1 MQTIVLTI
9 NGKKIACREGTSVF
23 EAAAG
28 NGIAIPSLCYHP
40 DLKPYGACRLC
51 LVEEEKSGRLF
62 ASCVTPAARDM
73 VIQTDSPRVLTHRK
87 NIVRLM
93 MAEHPES
100 CIVCNKGN
108 RCELRRIAAKL
119 GIGENDLYPMP
130 NYKSFEQLNP
140 FIIRDLSKCILCGKC
155 IRADHELVCTG
166 AIDYNHRGFQSRPA
180 TAHEMPL
187 EQSNCTFC
195 GTCVSICPTGAL
207 SPKNNRYAGTPER
220 EALSVCGFCGIG
232 CTLNIG
238 AAGDKIVE
246 INPGDFED
254 TVNHA
259 TLCVRGHFSH
269 DFLNSA
275 DRLTAPMIRK
285 TDEAGKP
292 SFEEVSWEKAMAH
305 AVSKLT
311 EIKRT
316 HGPQS
321 IAFIGSTQ
329 CSVEEN
335 YLFQKIGRAI
345 FQSEN
350 IVSMTESRG
359 QAQMMALDQKTDG
372 NCRIN
377 RLMDLE
383 NAPAIVVLG
392 PDPDHAAPVLG
403 YHIKR
408 AAKKGAVLIVV
419 NPLSNEL
426 SMFAGQWI
434 RPSLSKNPEASL
446 AALLNG
452 IAKELIA
459 QNGHDSEFIE
469 SHTDAFKDYAESLS
483 TRDTSELARMA
494 AVSESDLETA
504 ATLLAGKQT
513 AFVIGQAAGGYLSE
527 AGFNALFNLALLT
540 GSTGRMGT
548 GIHLMAEANNWM
560 GACDMGISPAW
571 LPGRTPLSD
580 EAGRGALEKA
590 WQSKISP
597 DPGLDMVRLIES
609 AENGTL
615 KAVYIM
621 GENPLR
627 KLPQPDR
634 VEKAFKNLELFI
646 VQDILLTRTAKL
658 AHLILP
664 GAAFTEKAGA
674 FTSMEGRIQNFT
686 PVAAPPGDARPDWEI
701 LALLA
706 AKMGY
711 PEPYDSLEQIKQE
724 IRRLV
729 PIYADLGS
737 HRQGWIKNQGSKNGF
752 RFHFSPADIPD
763 IPDIPSYADSARP
776 YIGIISGLRYHMG
789 GGTRTSRS
797 ERIHA
802 YQLKGQIEISTHDAK
817 KLDLSETDRLRVSS
831 AYGQIE
837 REVRINGDM
846 PAGQV
851 FIPLA
856 YNGNDAM
863 HLVDLSPAPASD
875 APGWAV
881 CRVNLEKIETSGEM

>member
-1 MQTIVLTI
+1 LQTIVLTI
-9 NGKKIACREGTSVF
+9 NGKKLSCREGTSVF
-23 EAAAG
+23 EAAAK

-51 LVEEEKSGRLF
+51 LVEDEKSGRLF

-73 VIQTDSPRVLTHRK
+73 VIQTESPRVLNHRR

-119 GIGENDLYPMP
+119 GVGENDLYPMP
-130 NYKSFEQLNP
+130 NYKSFEQVNP

-166 AIDYNHRGFQSRPA
+166 AIDYNHRGFKSRPA

-207 SPKNNRYAGTPER
+207 SAKNNWYAGTPER

-232 CTLNIG
+232 CTLSVG
-238 AAGDKIVE
+238 VAGDKIVA

-259 TLCVRGHFSH
+259 TLCVRGHFAH
-269 DFLNSA
+269 DFLNSP
-275 DRLTAPMIRK
+275 DRLTAPMIRRTNESGEK
-285 TDEAGKP
+285 TFEAA
-292 SFEEVSWEKAMAH
+292 SWDAAMAH
-305 AVSKLT
+305 VVSRLT

-335 YLFQKIGRAI
+335 YLLQKLGRAI

-350 IVSMTESRG
+350 IVNMGSDRG
-359 QAQMMALDQKTDG
+359 LAQMMAFDRKTGG

-377 RLMDLE
+377 RLADLE
-383 NAPAIVVLG
+383 RVPAIVVLG
-392 PDPDHAAPVLG
+392 PNPDHAAPVLG

-408 AAKKGAVLIVV
+408 AAKKGATLIVV
-419 NPLSNEL
+419 DPLPNDL
-426 SMFAGQWI
+426 SLFASHWI
-434 RPSLSKNPEASL
+434 RPELSKTPEISI

-452 IAKELIA
+452 IAKA
-459 QNGHDSEFIE
+459 MVSRGGHDAEFIKT
-469 SHTDAFKDYAESLS
+469 HAEGFENYKERMDDWHLK
-483 TRDTSELARMA
+483 ELAQMA

-504 ATLLAGKQT
+504 AELLAGKPA
-513 AFVIGQAAGGYLSE
+513 AFVVGHGAGGSLSE
-527 AGFNALFNLALLT
+527 AGFNSIFNLALLT
-540 GSTGRMGT
+540 GGMGRTGT
-548 GIHLMAEANNWM
+548 GIHLMAAANNWM
-560 GACDMGISPAW
+560 GACDMGIAPDW
-571 LPGRTPLSD
+571 LPGRMPLSD
-580 EAGRGALEKA
+580 DTGRAALEKA
-590 WQSKISP
+590 WNAKISP
-597 DPGLDMVRLIES
+597 DPGLDMMRLIEA

-627 KLPQPDR
+627 KLPQSER
-634 VEKAFKNLELFI
+634 VAKAFKNLDFI
-646 VQDILLTRTAKL
+646 LCQDILLNQTTKL
-658 AHLILP
+658 ADVIFP

-674 FTSMEGRIQNFT
+674 FINMEGRIQNFT
-686 PVAAPPGDARPDWEI
+686 PVVTPPGDARPDWEI

-711 PEPYDSLEQIKQE
+711 PERYDTLEQVKQE

-737 HRQGWIKNQGSKNGF
+737 HRQGWLKNSGTESGF
-752 RFHFSPADIPD
+752 RFQFCPAHIPKTKPADSD
-763 IPDIPSYADSARP
+763 LP
-776 YIGIISGLRYHMG
+776 YTGIIGGLRYHMG
-789 GGTRTSRS
+789 CGTRTSRS
-797 ERIHA
+797 ERIQT
-802 YQLKGQIEISTHDAK
+802 YTLKGQIEISADDAQ
-817 KLDLSETDRLRVSS
+817 KLDLSEADRLRVTSL
-831 AYGQIE
+831 YGQVE
-837 REVRINGDM
+837 RGCRINADM

-856 YNGNDAM
+856 FNQNDAM
-863 HLVDLSPAPASD
+863 NLIDLSATPASEAPAWT
-875 APGWAV
+875 A
-881 CRVNLEKIETSGEM
+881 CRVNIEKIETRSREM

>member
-1 MQTIVLTI
+1 LQTIVFTI
-9 NGKKIACREGTSVF
+9 NGKKISCPQGTSVF
-23 EAAAG
+23 EAAAK

-51 LVEEEKSGRLF
+51 LVEDEKSSRLF

-73 VIQTDSPRVLTHRK
+73 AIQTDSPRVLNHRR

-119 GIGENDLYPMP
+119 GVGENDLYPMP
-130 NYKSFEQLNP
+130 NYKSFEQVNP

-187 EQSNCTFC
+187 EHSNCTFC

-207 SPKNNRYAGTPER
+207 RPKNNRYAGTPER

-232 CTLNIG
+232 CTLSIG
-238 AAGDKIVE
+238 ASGDKIVE

-259 TLCVRGHFSH
+259 TLCVRGHFAH
-269 DFLNSA
+269 DFLNSP
-275 DRLTAPMIRK
+275 DRLTSPMIRK
-285 TDEAGKP
+285 TDESGETT
-292 SFEEVSWEKAMAH
+292 FEEASWDAATAQVVSR
-305 AVSKLT
+305 LT

-321 IAFIGSTQ
+321 IAFIGSAK

-350 IVSMTESRG
+350 IVSMGADRSLV
-359 QAQMMALDQKTDG
+359 QMMALDQKTGG

-377 RLMDLE
+377 RLADLE
-383 NAPAIVVLG
+383 DAPAIVVLG
-392 PDPDHAAPVLG
+392 PNPDHAAPVLG

-408 AAKKGAVLIVV
+408 AAKKGAALIVV
-419 NPLSNEL
+419 DPLPNDL
-426 SMFAGQWI
+426 SLFASHWI
-434 RPSLSKNPEASL
+434 RPELSTTPAMSV

-452 IAKELIA
+452 IAKA
-459 QNGHDSEFIE
+459 VASQSGHDAGFIE
-469 SHTDAFKDYAESLS
+469 AHTQGLAHYRENLDNWRLE
-483 TRDTSELARMA
+483 ELAQMA

-504 ATLLAGKQT
+504 AAVLAGKPA
-513 AFVIGQAAGGYLSE
+513 AFVIGHAAGGSLSE
-527 AGFNALFNLALLT
+527 AGLNALFNLALLT
-540 GSTGRMGT
+540 GSVGKKGT
-548 GIHLMAEANNWM
+548 GIHLVAPANNWM
-560 GACDMGISPAW
+560 GAGDMGMSPDY
-571 LPGRTPLSD
+571 LPGRIPLSD
-580 EAGRGALEKA
+580 EAGRTALERA
-590 WQSKISP
+590 WNAKISP
-597 DPGLDMVRLIES
+597 DPGLDLMRLIEA
-609 AENGTL
+609 AESGTL
-615 KAVYIM
+615 KAAYIM

-627 KLPQPDR
+627 KLPQSER
-634 VEKAFKNLELFI
+634 VEAALKNLDFI
-646 VQDILLTRTAKL
+646 VVQDILLNQTIKL
-658 AHLILP
+658 ANVVLP

-674 FTSMEGRIQNFT
+674 FTSMEGRIQNFM
-686 PVAAPPGDARPDWEI
+686 PVVTPPGDAKPDWEI

-711 PEPYDSLEQIKQE
+711 PERYDTLEQLKQE
-724 IRRLV
+724 IRRMV
-729 PIYADLGS
+729 PMYADLGS
-737 HRQGWIKNQGSKNGF
+737 HRQGWLKNSGSEDGF
-752 RFHFSPADIPD
+752 RFSFTAAQIPEMPEID
-763 IPDIPSYADSARP
+763 AARP
-776 YIGIISGLRYHMG
+776 FTGIIAGLRYHMG
-789 GGTRTSRS
+789 CGTRTSRS
-797 ERIHA
+797 ERIRS
-802 YQLKGQIEISTHDAK
+802 YPLEGQIEISAADAQ
-817 KLDLSETDRLRVSS
+817 KLDLSEADRLRVTSS
-831 AYGQIE
+831 YGYIE
-837 REVRINGDM
+837 REFRINSDM
-846 PAGQV
+846 PDGQI

-863 HLVDLSPAPASD
+863 NLIDLSAIPASD
-875 APGWAV
+875 APGWTA
-881 CRVNLEKIETSGEM
+881 CRVNIEKIETSGEM